1 MAENSKINDKR
12 IHSLRQQD
20 EEYNA
25 LFRKWRTDRA
35 NKFGYYLSGSTE
47 NTYKEGEGFAGQY
60 PAADERETL
69 GQSISLLTQV
79 LLLFT
84 LCETISKFLFSD
96 FPFNAPLGI
105 TLARE
110 GYATVADFPHIF
122 ASYVSNI
129 LTRLIP
135 VTYLLVRLRIPI
147 RLVVPLK
154 ITNKPLFRS
163 SIPIAMLTFGIMY
176 VCSSLSEYIL
186 YPSGG
191 RRPVFFPNGGMTRE
205 EFPMVILYCL
215 VIPVISEIIHR
226 GVFLQ
231 IFRQYG
237 DGYALLLTSMVA
249 AFTSIEDE
257 SLMIFFYSLMI
268 GYSTLRTGSV
278 ITAIVM
284 RIIISGGY
292 FCISSLSTGA
302 SEQMRDL
309 IISISV
315 LVIIGIGIVSLIRF
329 ISTYSNRISLP
340 LYSLYVSDF
349 EKLMLVLA
357 NPGFI
362 IWAVFYLGSIL
373 WSMTFAA

>member
-1 MAENSKINDKR
+1 MAENSRINDKR

-25 LFRKWRTDRA
+25 LFRKWRSDRA
-35 NKFGYYLSGSTE
+35 NKFGYYLSGSSE

-60 PAADERETL
+60 PAADERESL

-79 LLLFT
+79 LLLYT
-84 LCETISKFLFSD
+84 LCEAISKFLFSD
-96 FPFNAPLGI
+96 FPSNAPLGI

-110 GYATVADFPHIF
+110 GYAAVADFPHIF

-135 VTYLLVRLRIPI
+135 VTYLLIRLRIPLQI
-147 RLVVPLK
+147 VVPLK

-163 SIPIAMLTFGIMY
+163 SVPIAMLTFGIMY
-176 VCSSLSEYIL
+176 VCSTLSEYVR
-186 YPSGG
+186 PSVAH
-191 RRPVFFPNGGMTRE
+191 RPVYFTNGGLTRE

-237 DGYALLLTSMVA
+237 DGYALLLTSMIA

-284 RIIISGGY
+284 RVIISGGY
-292 FCISSLSTGA
+292 FCISSLSFGA
-302 SEQMRDL
+302 SERMRDL

-315 LVIIGIGIVSLIRF
+315 LFIIGFGIVSLIRF

-349 EKLMLVLA
+349 EKLMLVFA

-362 IWAVFYLGSIL
+362 IWVVFYLGSIL
-373 WSMTFAA
+373 WSVTFAA